1 MLKFLIFLFTIILI
15 FLFTIILIFL
25 FARRNQRFYIVR
37 TIVLLIKYILV
48 PLLIIYYISIN
59 YDFFYNE
66 DTSLYT
72 IVNYIANTSDTNYLS
87 ENILHNINFFVD
99 NSTNS
104 NLQKHNSTNVNL
116 PKDSLI
122 NSNKTKGGLSESEIA
137 EAKKITTI
145 FIIVVSFIL
154 LVTWRGP

>member
-1 MLKFLIFLFTIILI
+1 M
-15 FLFTIILIFL
+15 
-25 FARRNQRFYIVR
+25 
-37 TIVLLIKYILV
+37 
-48 PLLIIYYISIN
+48 PLLIIYYIDNN
-59 YDFFYNE
+59 YDFFYD
-66 DTSLYT
+66 DTSWYT
-72 IVNYIANTSDTNYLS
+72 TVDYRVNSTDTNYLS
-87 ENILHNINFFVD
+87 ENILHGGNFPVD

-104 NLQKHNSTNVNL
+104 NLQKHNSIDANL
-116 PKDSLI
+116 SKDSLI